1 MSIILHHF
9 QESDSIIKMFP
20 ETGFLPF
27 LHYSLAWSRRS
38 LWTAAYNRGHSVF
51 AAVKKIEIKV
61 TTKEV
66 NHARI
71 RLCLHAVIQIKNVHY
86 VHVLV
91 N

>member
-1 MSIILHHF
+1 
-9 QESDSIIKMFP
+9 MFP

-38 LWTAAYNRGHSVF
+38 LWIAAYNRGHSVF

-61 TTKEV
+61 STKD
-66 NHARI
+66 ARI
-71 RLCLHAVIQIKNVHY
+71 RLCLHAVIQIKILHY